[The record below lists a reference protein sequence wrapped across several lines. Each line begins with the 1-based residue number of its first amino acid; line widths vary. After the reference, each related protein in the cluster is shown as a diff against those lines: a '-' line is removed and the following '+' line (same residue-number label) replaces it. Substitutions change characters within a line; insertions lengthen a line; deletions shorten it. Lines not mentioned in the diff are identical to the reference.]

1 MDIKEKI
8 DIASELVKK
17 ILTFKDL
24 SPFLGVLIDNNQ
36 INIDFQWDL
45 RLALI
50 SIDLENNKIVFR
62 TPSVEI
68 PDIIMELY
76 DDVDYEKLKIGEWR
90 EEVLH
95 EMIDK
100 YPRAFS
106 GYIKSKERA
115 EEIRKKY
122 GIDIY
127 VEIDEYGHYYTELI
141 YPIEQPTLKYI
152 SDKVIEG
159 ITILLE
165 YREVD
170 SKYVETFNREIA
182 EENMSHFIEVAK
194 AIIRIAIESNI
205 DINFIDIA
213 TSPYEEP
220 TLKVDF
226 KSTNGETII
235 HITKHR
241 KGYEISIAF
250 QNTNTKKKLL
260 ETGRFEEADEYIL
273 KLKTR
278 SKTYTDLVKWLQ
290 YNLRYILF

>member
-1 MDIKEKI
+1 MDIKERI

-68 PDIIMELY
+68 PDIIMEIY
-76 DDVDYEKLKIGEWR
+76 DDVDYEKLRIGEWR
-90 EEVLH
+90 EEMLR
-95 EMIDK
+95 EIIDK

-106 GYIKSKERA
+106 EYIISKEIA

-122 GIDIY
+122 GVDIY
-127 VEIDEYGHYYTELI
+127 VEIDEYGHYYTELV

-182 EENMSHFIEVAK
+182 EENMSHFLEVAK

-250 QNTNTKKKLL
+250 QNTNIRKKLI
-260 ETGRFEEADEYIL
+260 EIGQFEETDEYIL
-273 KLKTR
+273 KLKTPL
-278 SKTYTDLVKWLQ
+278 KTYTDLVKWLQ
-290 YNLRYILF
+290 YNLKYIVL